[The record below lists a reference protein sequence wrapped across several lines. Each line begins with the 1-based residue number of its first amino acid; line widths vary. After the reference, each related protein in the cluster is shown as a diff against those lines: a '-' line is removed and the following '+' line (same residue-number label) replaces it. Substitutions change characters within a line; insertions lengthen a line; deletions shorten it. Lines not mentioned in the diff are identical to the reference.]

1 RGAACLGVGPDPNS
15 AGLLIA
21 YRAGMALGSIPF
33 APGGIVYVDATLIYG
48 LTAAAGLPAAQ
59 AVAAAFV
66 YRMVSFVL
74 VAIVGWIVFAFLFRT
89 PQADDAEFEK
99 EFEAGRRG

>member
-1 RGAACLGVGPDPNS
+1 V
-15 AGLLIA
+15 
-21 YRAGMALGSIPF
+21 GSIPF

-74 VAIVGWIVFAFLFRT
+74 VAIVGWIVFGFLFRT
-89 PQADDAEFEK
+89 READDEEFEK
-99 EFEAGRRG
+99 EFEQRRL